1 MPTANCLLP
10 TGLYHFRPDNLR
22 AHRTGLFKRLPQH
35 LVPVIEPEPELG
47 AIRERRR
54 AIGLSQEDLAELI
67 DCHRNYVGT
76 VERGEQN
83 VTFDLLMRFAKALE
97 TSLGTIINS
106 AKL

>member
-1 MPTANCLLP
+1 MTVRSASPQRC
-10 TGLYHFRPDNLR
+10 
-22 AHRTGLFKRLPQH
+22 RL
-35 LVPVIEPEPELG
+35 G
-47 AIRERRR
+47 AAIRERRR